1 MARRLGGL
9 VSHDQTSIP
18 DDGSPAQRRGRE
30 LRLCLRRSDFDHR
43 GQLDKLGLVL
53 IGVVLAEEEFGA

>member
-1 MARRLGGL
+1 L
-9 VSHDQTSIP
+9 VSHDHTSIP

-43 GQLDKLGLVL
+43 GQLDELGLVL
-53 IGVVLAEEEFGA
+53 VGVMLAEQEFGA